1 MNTKKKMKKAR
12 HAFAK
17 WRFSKHILR
26 NPVMEVDPGDDV
38 IWRLQAFFLFYK
50 GLIKEGLVRP
60 VRENMKRH
68 MLYTC

>member
-1 MNTKKKMKKAR
+1 MKTNKKMKKAR

-17 WRFSKHILR
+17 WRFSKRMLR

-38 IWRLQAFFLFYK
+38 IWRLLFFYK
-50 GLIKEGLVRP
+50 RLIKEGLVRP
-60 VRENMKRH
+60 VREKKKRH